1 MYLPPRVI
9 NYTTSK
15 PARSRALLV
24 QSMEPTALFFVC
36 VCGRVPPTKQN
47 PPTLPLSVPV
57 LDSRPFTTR
66 RSSSS
71 SVLGIRARRS
81 EDGPGGTD
89 GRGGATHTLTTTTTT
104 MIAQHVSAKASYA
117 AVSGLNKS
125 RGARAVRARR
135 PIARSIR
142 FPGVDG

>member
-1 MYLPPRVI
+1 
-9 NYTTSK
+9 
-15 PARSRALLV
+15 
-24 QSMEPTALFFVC
+24 MEPTALFFVW
-36 VCGRVPPTKQN
+36 VPPTKQN

-66 RSSSS
+66 RSSF
-71 SVLGIRARRS
+71 VLGIRARRR

-89 GRGGATHTLTTTTTT
+89 GRGGATHTLTTLTTTT

-142 FPGVDG
+142 FPNVDG

>member
-36 VCGRVPPTKQN
+36 VWVPPTKQN

-66 RSSSS
+66 RSSF
-71 SVLGIRARRS
+71 VLGIRARRR

-135 PIARSIR
+135 AIARSIR
-142 FPGVDG
+142 FPNVDG

>member
-1 MYLPPRVI
+1 MMYLPPRVI

-15 PARSRALLV
+15 PARSRS
-24 QSMEPTALFFVC
+24 QCNPWNPPRFFFVC
-36 VCGRVPPTKQN
+36 MWVPPTKQN

-66 RSSSS
+66 RSSS
-71 SVLGIRARRS
+71 VLGIRARRS

-89 GRGGATHTLTTTTTT
+89 GRGGATHTLTTTTT

-135 PIARSIR
+135 AIARSIGSI
-142 FPGVDG
+142 PGR

>member
-15 PARSRALLV
+15 PTRRLLARAPSAIHGTHRA
-24 QSMEPTALFFVC
+24 FFRVC
-36 VCGRVPPTKQN
+36 VWVPPTKQN

-66 RSSSS
+66 RSF
-71 SVLGIRARRS
+71 VRPRDTRARTG
-81 EDGPGGTD
+81 DGPGGTD
-89 GRGGATHTLTTTTTT
+89 GRGGATHTLTTTTT

-142 FPGVDG
+142 FPNVDG